1 MSNLNK
7 LSRNL
12 RDPVVS
18 TMTGLFS
25 HGPAPLA
32 NTLEILGSWALTRC
46 HGTCSKMLQCS
57 SGESR
62 HSSSTPPTPRL
73 SRVSRTIRPIAP
85 TSRADCSANHSH
97 SAGLSTNDTTRP
109 LLEIGQ

>member
-62 HSSSTPPTPRL
+62 HSSSTPPTARACRL
-73 SRVSRTIRPIAP
+73 TTQPGHCWRSVSRSQRDSPGA
-85 TSRADCSANHSH
+85 SMS
-97 SAGLSTNDTTRP
+97 
-109 LLEIGQ
+109 

>member
-32 NTLEILGSWALTRC
+32 NTLEILGSWGLDVVMDPELLHPLTVIPHAGQELPSDAL
-46 HGTCSKMLQCS
+46 
-57 SGESR
+57 SGFARPRQTQFQRWQPSR
-62 HSSSTPPTPRL
+62 G
-73 SRVSRTIRPIAP
+73 RVSE
-85 TSRADCSANHSH
+85 
-97 SAGLSTNDTTRP
+97 TTELAQQNPR
-109 LLEIGQ
+109 QD